1 MRWRDTL
8 SLSTQFLIASVVVL
22 CLAMGVLGT
31 WVSHEI
37 KRNVMA
43 TSGADGAAFIRA
55 MLEEHVQRIDSQGQL
70 HPEDIAALDRL
81 FLNTVLGTR
90 VLSVKLWRKTDGTRS
105 QIIYSSIA
113 KETVGEVHDSTEVE
127 EAWSGTTVTEFD
139 DLNTGESRF
148 ENAIG
153 FPLIEIYAPLVRSG
167 TTEVVAVGEIYHEG
181 SLLAQRLREGVAQT
195 WIVVCLTTLLMII
208 VLYLIVRKA
217 SVLLHEQRC
226 ALRVKVQEAEEMAAQ
241 NHALRLAADRS
252 RLDASEAN
260 EELLGRIGLDI
271 HDGPIQFLT
280 LIRFRMDEI
289 AQNLSIGARSPELA
303 AEELQEL
310 GGKLSANIDELR
322 DLSVGL
328 VLPELDALSLL
339 QTIKLAVERHEHLTG
354 SHVRVKYGR
363 LHEKVPGALKTC
375 VYRVVQESLTNSFK
389 HAGGQGQRV
398 SAIATDGV
406 LMLEIRDD
414 GRPMTSSQTFPEG
427 FRLGQRG
434 IRNRV
439 AAFNGSVTI
448 EPHASRGTRVS
459 IEIPLDDQRS
469 G

>member
-1 MRWRDTL
+1 MRWRDTI
-8 SLSTQFLIASVVVL
+8 SLSTQFLMASMVVL
-22 CLAMGVLGT
+22 CLAMGVLGA

-55 MLEEHVQRIDSQGQL
+55 VLEEHVQRIDAQGQL
-70 HPEDIAALDRL
+70 HPDDVAWLDRL

-90 VLSVKLWRKTDGTRS
+90 VLSVKLWRIVDGTNS
-105 QIIYSSIA
+105 QIIYSSMA
-113 KETVGEVHDSTEVE
+113 KETVGDLHASNEVRA
-127 EAWSGTTVTEFD
+127 AWNGETITEFQNLD
-139 DLNTGESRF
+139 SSESRY
-148 ENAIG
+148 ENSLQL
-153 FPLIEIYAPLVRSG
+153 PLIEIYAPIFRTG
-167 TTEVVAVGEIYHEG
+167 TTDVVAVGEIYHNG

-195 WIVVCLTTLLMII
+195 WIVVCLTTLVMII
-208 VLYLIVRKA
+208 VLYLIVRRA

-226 ALRVKVQEAEEMAAQ
+226 ALSAKVQEAEEMAAQ

-271 HDGPIQFLT
+271 HDGPIQFLS

-289 AQNLSIGARSPELA
+289 AHNLAIGARTPEGA
-303 AEELQEL
+303 ADELQEL
-310 GGKLSANIDELR
+310 GEKLSSNIDELR

-328 VLPELDALSLL
+328 VLPELDTLSLL

-354 SHVRVKYGR
+354 SQVRGKYGR
-363 LHEKVPGALKTC
+363 IQGKVPGPLKTC

-389 HAGGQGQRV
+389 HAGGQGQRI
-398 SAIATDGV
+398 SASSSDGV
-406 LMLEIRDD
+406 LILEICDD
-414 GRPMTSSQTFPEG
+414 GRPADARRTSSEG

-439 AAFNGSVTI
+439 AAFNGTVAI
-448 EPHASRGTRVS
+448 EPHAERGTRVS
-459 IEIPLDDQRS
+459 IEIPLDGQRS
-469 G
+469 A